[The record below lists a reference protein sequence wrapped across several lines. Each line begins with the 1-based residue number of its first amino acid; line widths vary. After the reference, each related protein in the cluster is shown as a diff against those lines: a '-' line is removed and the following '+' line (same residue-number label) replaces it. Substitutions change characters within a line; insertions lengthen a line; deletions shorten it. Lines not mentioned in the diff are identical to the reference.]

1 MARFF
6 TVQSI
11 KDKLL
16 LYGIYTALTMPPDAW
31 IDEVAVSIEDR
42 MENWLGFDLG
52 VNTYSET
59 YTVDALGRIQ
69 LRKYPVI
76 SIEKIQQLLPLITDS
91 TGGPV
96 LIPSS
101 QYNVVGITNQRSIV
115 WVGQHESTVQV
126 DYTAGSSDPRPE
138 FLGVMFATFMEL
150 LKHVVPP
157 GYPDWGFMSEPT
169 RDYTS
174 LSLPSG
180 LSKSFELGKP
190 SGGGSGGVP
199 GKGTIEDRLFAP
211 LDRYRRL
218 YKV

>member
-1 MARFF
+1 MTRFL
-6 TVQSI
+6 TAQLV
-11 KDKLL
+11 KDRLL
-16 LYGIYTALTMPPDAW
+16 RYGTYTALTMPPDDW
-31 IDEVAVSIEDR
+31 IDEVAIEIEDR
-42 MENWLGFDLG
+42 LENWLGFDLG
-52 VNTYSET
+52 IET
-59 YTVDALGRIQ
+59 YTELHTTDELGRIQ
-69 LRKYPVI
+69 LRKYPAI
-76 SIEKIQQLLPLITDS
+76 SIEKIEQLLPRILDATS
-91 TGGPV
+91 GAVT
-96 LIPSS
+96 IPSN

-115 WVGQHESTVQV
+115 WVGQPEATISVT
-126 DYTAGSSDPRPE
+126 YTAGRAETPTE

-190 SGGGSGGVP
+190 SGSSGGAP
-199 GKGTIEDRLFAP
+199 SKGTIEDRLFAP
-211 LDRYRRL
+211 LGRYRRL